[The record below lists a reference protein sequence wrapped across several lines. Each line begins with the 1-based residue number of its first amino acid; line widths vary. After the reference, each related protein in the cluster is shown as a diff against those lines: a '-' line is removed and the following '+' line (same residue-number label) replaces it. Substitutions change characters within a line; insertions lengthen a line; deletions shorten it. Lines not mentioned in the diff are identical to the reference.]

1 MGKGPTR
8 RQGTGK
14 ASDTVR
20 TIRKASRD
28 HDPFLGKRR
37 GGYHK
42 NPAIYDRKEGDGVQE
57 RLDEMTDGVPDA
69 VDPLTKIVLLE
80 RALAEA
86 HDEIKTLQR
95 DCVSGLAVR
104 ATFEKHIEGVFSQRR
119 CNERPLGIL
128 MIDIDHF
135 KLVNDNHG
143 HRVGDEMIS
152 QVARCVREATR
163 TTDLVARYGGEEFV
177 VVVAESKLAGLT
189 ILAERIRAN
198 VEAMDLE
205 GLPHVTVS
213 IGFTTQ
219 HTDDTSG
226 WDLVERADKNLYQ
239 AKETGRNKVCHET
252 LDGPELQLILKIE
265 EIRDAPDKE
274 EGQE

>member
-8 RQGTGK
+8 RQGPGK
-14 ASDTVR
+14 ASETVR
-20 TIRKASRD
+20 AIRRGARD
-28 HDPFLGKRR
+28 HDPHLGKRR

-42 NPAIYDRKEGDGVQE
+42 NPALYDRKEDDTQD
-57 RLDEMTDGVPDA
+57 RIDEL
-69 VDPLTKIVLLE
+69 VDDVKEPLARIALLE
-80 RALAEA
+80 RALTEA
-86 HDEIKTLQR
+86 HEEIKRLGR

-104 ATFEKHIEGVFSQRR
+104 ATFEKHIEGVFNARR
-119 CNERPLGIL
+119 CSERPLGIL

-177 VVVAESKLAGLT
+177 VVVAEAKLAGLS
-189 ILAERIRAN
+189 ILAERIRAS
-198 VEAMDLE
+198 VEEMDLE
-205 GLPHVTVS
+205 GLPRVTVS

-219 HTDDTSG
+219 HTGDTSG
-226 WDLVERADKNLYQ
+226 WDLVERADKNLYR

-252 LDGPELQLILKIE
+252 LDGPELQMILKIE
-265 EIRDAPDKE
+265 ETRDAPEKE
-274 EGQE
+274 DSECQD